1 MKLTSVSIRNF
12 RCYQDEITVELN
24 DLTAIIGRNDVG
36 KSSIMDAIEVF
47 LNDGTPDEHDANRN
61 GNPDDL
67 AITCEFSEL
76 PDELVLDDSIP
87 TTLEQEYLVTESG
100 RLRIRKTYSGSAK
113 SPKCTDVSAFAF
125 HPTAPQVDDLLALKL
140 KGLKDRAK
148 ELNVLLDNVDSKV
161 NSHLRGAIWASRNDL
176 RLREQWIPLN
186 EENSKQIWTKLRNYV
201 PSFALFKSDRASTD
215 QDPEAQD
222 PLKAA
227 VREALKKRESELD
240 ELAGFVE
247 REVRLIAEA
256 TLSKIQEMD
265 PTVARQLNPKFT
277 RPKWDT
283 LFKASITG
291 DDDIPINKRGSGV
304 KRLILLNFFRAKAEQ
319 KRLDSGRESIIYGIE
334 EPETSQHPHNQRML
348 MRALEELSIDSQI
361 IVTTHTPM
369 LARVIPENSLRYV
382 SVDPDGKRTIL
393 TGGEE
398 TNQRIADDL
407 GILPDNTVRL
417 FIGVEGP
424 TDIAFLQNISKVLHD
439 SDDHIPDLAKLEKQ
453 GALIFVPLG
462 GSNLGQWVS
471 RFRSLHRPE
480 FYLFDRDAPPDKTP
494 KYEARIAEFNAQK
507 NVYAIATN
515 RREIENYLHPQ
526 AIRSAYS
533 QDHPDLDLPEFFLAQ
548 DDVPEIVAKAIHQ
561 RESDTPWNELCDK
574 KKKSK
579 ESAVKKRLSTS
590 ASALMTV
597 ELIEEMDEEGE
608 VVRWLQMISKML
620 EESS

>member
-1 MKLTSVSIRNF
+1 MNLTSVSIRNF
-12 RCYQDEITVELN
+12 RCYQDEITVEIN

-36 KSSIMDAIEVF
+36 KSSIMDALEIF

-67 AITCEFSEL
+67 AITCEFDEL

-113 SPKCTDVSAFAF
+113 NPRCTDISAFAF
-125 HPTAPQVDDLLALKL
+125 HPTAPQVDDLLALKP
-140 KGLKDRAK
+140 KALKDRAK
-148 ELNVLLDNVDSKV
+148 ALNVPLDDVDSKV
-161 NSHLRGAIWASRNDL
+161 NSHLRHAIWASRDDL
-176 RLREQWIPLN
+176 HLREQWTPLN

-247 REVRLIAEA
+247 REVRSIAEA
-256 TLSKIQEMD
+256 TLSKLQEMD
-265 PTVARQLNPKFT
+265 PTVASQLNPKFT
-277 RPKWDT
+277 KPKWDT

-291 DDDIPINKRGSGV
+291 DDDIPINKRGSGI

-319 KRLDSGRESIIYGIE
+319 KRLESGRESIIYGIE

-369 LARVIPENSLRYV
+369 LARVIPESSLRYV
-382 SVDPDGKRTIL
+382 SVDPDGRRTIL

-398 TNQRIADDL
+398 TNEQIADDL

-424 TDIAFLQNISKVLHD
+424 TDIAFLENISKVLHEP
-439 SDDHIPDLAKLEKQ
+439 DDQVPDLAKLERQ

-471 RFRSLHRPE
+471 RFRRLHRPE
-480 FYLFDRDAPPDKTP
+480 FYLFDRDTPPDKPP

-507 NVYAIATN
+507 NVCATATN

-533 QDHPDLDLPEFFLAQ
+533 QDHPDLLLPASFAAQ
-548 DDVPEIVAKAIHQ
+548 DDVPEIVAKAIHEK
-561 RESDTPWNELCDK
+561 ESETPWNELGDK

-579 ESAVKKRLSTS
+579 ESAVKKRLSAS

-597 ELIEEMDEEGE
+597 ELLGEVDAEGE
-608 VVRWLQMISKML
+608 VVGWLQKISELL
-620 EESS
+620 EE